1 MLFNEVVENHSLE
14 FYSKNKQLYVRY
26 NENEYRAFSFLKSD
40 SEFNKAIRNE
50 LAKFIRKK
58 VGNEAKNL
66 SLMKV
71 IEIFN
76 KNVPP
81 PDIHLKIEIDNNK
94 IKDIIEINFDIEEFN
109 AGLAKFKLLDK
120 NFE

>member
-58 VGNEAKNL
+58 VGDEAKNL